1 MAVHYLSVRMNAS
14 GLDDLSVIRDAI
26 SWFVGHDSNIEEEKT
41 TSYYGSPVY
50 IFSTKINKNK
60 LIYET
65 LNKFETQEIQKMISM
80 LESRL
85 DEENSFHFRISHNQL
100 IDGEVKIA
108 EPDSRTVKCKIKF
121 ELYPGQDIHKKATEF
136 FNKFC

>member
-1 MAVHYLSVRMNAS
+1 MAVHYLTVRMNAS

-26 SWFVGHDSNIEEEKT
+26 SWFVGNDSNIEEEKT

-50 IFSTKINKNK
+50 IFSSKINKNK
-60 LIYET
+60 LIDET

-80 LESRL
+80 LDSRL
-85 DEENSFHFRISHNQL
+85 DDENSFHFRISHNEL
-100 IDGEVKIA
+100 VDGKVKIA
-108 EPDSRTVKCKIKF
+108 DPDSRTVKCKIKF
-121 ELYPGQDIHKKATEF
+121 ELYPGQDVIKKAAEF